1 MNNTLLYVLT
11 VLIWGSTWIAINYQ
25 LGDVATE
32 ASLTYRFGLAAAL
45 LFVYCHL
52 KKQQLAFT
60 FKQHRQFI
68 YFGLTLFSCNYYLL
82 YNGQQYI
89 NSALTSIAFSLIMF
103 INIINARIWYKTKI
117 SLQVYLGGLIGITGI
132 VTLFWP
138 QIYNVDIGNQALI
151 GFSFCLAGTLFAST
165 GNMLSI
171 RNKILKLPLLPSN
184 AWGMFYGATFM
195 ALMTLAQG
203 KDFTFSYSLPYI
215 SSLLYLSIFGSV
227 IAFGCYLS
235 LLNNIGA
242 HKASYASIMFPAV
255 AVLISTFVEGFIW
268 DSYTV
273 VGLIFILV
281 GNLVV
286 LAKPKKQQVTP
297 VVSVDNKV
305 LAR

>member
-45 LFVYCHL
+45 LFVYCYL

-89 NSALTSIAFSLIMF
+89 NSAFTCIAFSLIMF